1 MPKTWILVASRDQ
14 ARIFV
19 REGLGKLSLRWDVGN
34 PAGRLKNQD
43 IESDRHGA
51 STDNRMRAQ
60 QSYSTE
66 EEARD
71 RLLKNFYRDTLASV
85 ERDYMKEGGDRLVIA
100 AEPRLLGIIRE
111 LLPLHLQRALSQ
123 EIPKDLWH
131 EQAREIEARLTVSPV
146 KGP

>member
-14 ARIFV
+14 VRLFE
-19 REGLGKLSLRWDVGN
+19 REGLGRLSLRWDVGN

-43 IESDRHGA
+43 IESDRRGA

-66 EEARD
+66 EEPRD
-71 RLLKNFYRDTLASV
+71 RLLRDFFRETLAAV
-85 ERDYMKEGGDRLVIA
+85 ELDFVKERVDRVVIA

-111 LLPLHLQRALSQ
+111 LLPNALQRALSQ

-131 EQAREIEARLTVSPV
+131 EQAREIEGRLTVPPV